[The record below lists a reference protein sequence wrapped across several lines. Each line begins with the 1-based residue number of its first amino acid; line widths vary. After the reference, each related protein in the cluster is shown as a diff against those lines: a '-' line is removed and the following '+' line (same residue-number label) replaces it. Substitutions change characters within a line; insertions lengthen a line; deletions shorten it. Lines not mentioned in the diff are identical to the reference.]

1 MKLHEQRAPQLNTVT
16 GYGPGYIEINGARH
30 TGSLILGATSVQ
42 PWAVGGFERLR
53 AEDFDPVLTL
63 EPEVVL
69 LGTGAS
75 HRLVH
80 PQLSASLA
88 RIGVALEAMDTKA
101 ACRTYN
107 ILAADG
113 RRVAGA
119 FLQEDAP
126 S

>member
-1 MKLHEQRAPQLNTVT
+1 LKLHEQRLTQNTVT
-16 GYGPGYIEINGARH
+16 GYGPGYIEINGERH
-30 TGSLILGATSVQ
+30 CGNLILGPTSVQ
-42 PWAVGGFERLR
+42 PWAVAGFERLQP
-53 AEDFDPVLTL
+53 EDFDPVLTL
-63 EPEVVL
+63 GPEVVL

-75 HRLVH
+75 HRLAN
-80 PQLSASLA
+80 PRLTASLA
-88 RIGVALEAMDTKA
+88 RAGVALEAMDTKA

-126 S
+126 A

>member
-1 MKLHEQRAPQLNTVT
+1 LKLHEQRARHLNTVT

-30 TGSLILGATSVQ
+30 AGNLILGATSVQ
-42 PWAVGGFERLR
+42 PWAVAGFELLR
-53 AEDFDPVLTL
+53 PEDFDPVLSL

-75 HRLVH
+75 YRLVH
-80 PQLSASLA
+80 PRLTAGLA
-88 RIGVALEAMDTKA
+88 RVGVALEAMDTKA

-119 FLQEDAP
+119 FLQEQAQ

>member
-1 MKLHEQRAPQLNTVT
+1 MKLHEQRATHLNTVT

-30 TGSLILGATSVQ
+30 AGNLILGATSVQ
-42 PWAVGGFERLR
+42 PWAVAGLELLR
-53 AEDFDPVLTL
+53 PEDFDPVLSL

-69 LGTGAS
+69 LGTGLS
-75 HRLVH
+75 HRFAH
-80 PQLSASLA
+80 PRLAAWLA
-88 RIGVALEAMDTKA
+88 RTGVALEVMDTKA

-119 FLQEDAP
+119 FLQEEVQ